1 MKNSAKIS
9 ALLLVSAVLF
19 SCNNSKPAAP
29 VFVTD
34 EYGVVEK
41 INPQNKE
48 VYLVFTGHYSHADS
62 GRFENFDGVVPV
74 LNTLEEKGVKGS
86 FFPTGVCFD
95 VERYQEPVRR
105 IIAGG
110 HYLSSHSYA
119 HLLLCDENDR
129 SISLVSED
137 SLRADFAIME
147 NKLEGYGL
155 TKEQYCWL
163 IPPYEVYDQK
173 AVDVMK
179 DMGYRLVNPTSGFI
193 TGMDWT
199 SPGADNYHS
208 TEMILKQLWEY
219 EQQNT
224 FNGVILLIHA
234 MNYPDRTD
242 ADRPY
247 TYLGEIIDK
256 LKEKGYTSLV
266 VVPVGH
272 HSVEDFNAT
281 LPKSRLPQN
290 ITLTEV

>member
-1 MKNSAKIS
+1 MKNLLKSAI
-9 ALLLVSAVLF
+9 VFVLAIGIM
-19 SCNNSKPAAP
+19 SCNPTKQAP
-29 VFVTD
+29 EYVTD
-34 EYGVVEK
+34 SYGVVEK
-41 INPQNKE
+41 INPKLNE
-48 VYLVFTGHYSHADS
+48 VYLVFTAHYSHADS
-62 GRFENFDGVVPV
+62 GRFENFDGLVPV
-74 LNTLEEKGVKGS
+74 LNTLKEKGVKGS

-95 VERYQEPVRR
+95 VEKYQEPIKRL
-105 IIAGG
+105 IGEG

-129 SISLVSED
+129 NISLVSED

-147 NKLEGYGL
+147 SKLESYGL

-179 DMGYRLVNPTSGFI
+179 DMGYRLINPTSGFL

-208 TEMILKQLWEY
+208 TEMILENLWKY

-224 FNGVILLIHA
+224 FNGVVLLIHA

-247 TYLGEIIDK
+247 NHLGSIIDK
-256 LKEKGYTSLV
+256 LKEKGYTFKTMFDVIEAEKAAS
-266 VVPVGH
+266 
-272 HSVEDFNAT
+272 
-281 LPKSRLPQN
+281 K
-290 ITLTEV
+290 

>member
-1 MKNSAKIS
+1 MKNLLKSAI
-9 ALLLVSAVLF
+9 VFVLAIGIM
-19 SCNNSKPAAP
+19 SCNPTKQAP
-29 VFVTD
+29 EYVTD
-34 EYGVVEK
+34 SYGVVEK
-41 INPQNKE
+41 INPKLNE
-48 VYLVFTGHYSHADS
+48 VYLVFTAHYSHADS
-62 GRFENFDGVVPV
+62 GRFENFDGLVPV
-74 LNTLEEKGVKGS
+74 LNTLKEKGVKGS

-95 VERYQEPVRR
+95 VEKYQEPIKRL
-105 IIAGG
+105 IGEG

-129 SISLVSED
+129 NISLVSED

-147 NKLEGYGL
+147 SKLESYGL

-179 DMGYRLVNPTSGFI
+179 DMGYRLINPTSGFL

-208 TEMILKQLWEY
+208 TEMILENLWKY
-219 EQQNT
+219 EQENT
-224 FNGVILLIHA
+224 FNGVVLLIHA

-247 TYLGEIIDK
+247 NHLGSIIDK
-256 LKEKGYTSLV
+256 LKEKGYTFKTMFDVIEAEKAAS
-266 VVPVGH
+266 
-272 HSVEDFNAT
+272 
-281 LPKSRLPQN
+281 K
-290 ITLTEV
+290 

>member
-1 MKNSAKIS
+1 MKKSAKIS
-9 ALLLVSAVLF
+9 ALLLMCAVLF

-129 SISLVSED
+129 NISLVSED

-147 NKLEGYGL
+147 NRLEGYGL

-256 LKEKGYTSLV
+256 LKEKGYTFKTMFDV
-266 VVPVGH
+266 I
-272 HSVEDFNAT
+272 EAEAAAT
-281 LPKSRLPQN
+281 AEAK
-290 ITLTEV
+290 

>member
-1 MKNSAKIS
+1 MKNLLKSAI
-9 ALLLVSAVLF
+9 
-19 SCNNSKPAAP
+19 
-29 VFVTD
+29 VFVLAIGIMSCSQTKQTPEYVTD
-34 EYGVVEK
+34 SYGVVEK
-41 INPQNKE
+41 INPKLNE
-48 VYLVFTGHYSHADS
+48 VYLVFTAHYSHADS
-62 GRFENFDGVVPV
+62 GRFENFDGLVPV
-74 LNTLEEKGVKGS
+74 LNTLKEKGVKGS

-95 VERYQEPVRR
+95 VEKYQEPIKRL
-105 IIAGG
+105 IGEG

-129 SISLVSED
+129 NISLVSED

-147 NKLEGYGL
+147 SKLESYGL

-179 DMGYRLVNPTSGFI
+179 DMGYRLINPTSGFL

-208 TEMILKQLWEY
+208 TEMILENLWKY
-219 EQQNT
+219 EQEYT
-224 FNGVILLIHA
+224 FNGVVLLIHA

-247 TYLGEIIDK
+247 NHLGSIIDK
-256 LKEKGYTSLV
+256 LKEKGYTFKTMFDVIEAEKAAS
-266 VVPVGH
+266 
-272 HSVEDFNAT
+272 
-281 LPKSRLPQN
+281 K
-290 ITLTEV
+290 

>member
-1 MKNSAKIS
+1 MRLNLKK
-9 ALLLVSAVLF
+9 LLNGAVAIAIGF
-19 SCNNSKPAAP
+19 GVIGCSSSKTKAP
-29 VFVTD
+29 KYVTD
-34 EYGVVEK
+34 SYGVVEK
-41 INPQNKE
+41 INPDSKE

-74 LNTLEEKGVKGS
+74 LNTLKEKGVKGS

-95 VERYQEPVRR
+95 VEKYQEPVKRL
-105 IIAGG
+105 IGEG

-129 SISLVSED
+129 NISLVSED

-147 NKLEGYGL
+147 NRLEKFGL

-179 DMGYRLVNPTSGFI
+179 DMGYRLVNPTSGFL

-208 TEMILKQLWEY
+208 TEMILENLWNY
-219 EQQNT
+219 EKENT

-247 TYLGEIIDK
+247 NHLGDIIDT
-256 LKEKGYTSLV
+256 LKAKGYTFKTMFDV
-266 VVPVGH
+266 I
-272 HSVEDFNAT
+272 EAE
-281 LPKSRLPQN
+281 KAAAK
-290 ITLTEV
+290 

>member
-1 MKNSAKIS
+1 MKKIFTFQLV
-9 ALLLVSAVLF
+9 ALMAALVC
-19 SCNNSKPAAP
+19 SCSGNKTTAP
-29 VFVTD
+29 EFVTD

-95 VERYQEPVRR
+95 VEKYQEPVRR
-105 IIAGG
+105 IINNG

-119 HLLLCDENDR
+119 HLLLCSEEDR
-129 SISLVSED
+129 NISLVSED

-147 NKLEGYGL
+147 NRLESYGL

-179 DMGYRLVNPTSGFI
+179 DMGYKLVNPTSGFL

-199 SPGADNYHS
+199 SPGTPEYHS
-208 TEMILKQLWEY
+208 TEMILEHLWKY
-219 EQQNT
+219 EQENT

-256 LKEKGYTSLV
+256 LKAKGYTFKTMFDV
-266 VVPVGH
+266 I
-272 HSVEDFNAT
+272 EAE
-281 LPKSRLPQN
+281 K
-290 ITLTEV
+290 

>member
-1 MKNSAKIS
+1 MKNLLKSAI
-9 ALLLVSAVLF
+9 
-19 SCNNSKPAAP
+19 
-29 VFVTD
+29 VFVLAIGIMSCSQTKQTPEYVTD
-34 EYGVVEK
+34 SYGVVEK
-41 INPQNKE
+41 INPKLNE
-48 VYLVFTGHYSHADS
+48 VYLVFTAHYSHADS
-62 GRFENFDGVVPV
+62 GRFENFDGLVPV
-74 LNTLEEKGVKGS
+74 LNTLKEKGVKGS

-95 VERYQEPVRR
+95 VEKYQEPIKRL
-105 IIAGG
+105 IGEG

-129 SISLVSED
+129 NISLVSED

-147 NKLEGYGL
+147 SKLESYGL

-179 DMGYRLVNPTSGFI
+179 DMGYRLINPTSGFL

-208 TEMILKQLWEY
+208 TEMILENLWKY
-219 EQQNT
+219 EQENT
-224 FNGVILLIHA
+224 FNGVVLLIHA

-247 TYLGEIIDK
+247 NHLGSIIDK
-256 LKEKGYTSLV
+256 LKEKGYTFKTMFDVIEAEKAAS
-266 VVPVGH
+266 
-272 HSVEDFNAT
+272 
-281 LPKSRLPQN
+281 K
-290 ITLTEV
+290 

>member
-1 MKNSAKIS
+1 MKNLLKSAI
-9 ALLLVSAVLF
+9 
-19 SCNNSKPAAP
+19 
-29 VFVTD
+29 VFVLAIGIMSCSQTKQTPEYVTD
-34 EYGVVEK
+34 SYGVVEK
-41 INPQNKE
+41 INPKLNE
-48 VYLVFTGHYSHADS
+48 VYLVFTAHYSHADS
-62 GRFENFDGVVPV
+62 GRFENFDGLVPV
-74 LNTLEEKGVKGS
+74 LNTLKEKGVKGS

-95 VERYQEPVRR
+95 VEKYQEPIKRL
-105 IIAGG
+105 IGEG

-129 SISLVSED
+129 NISLVSED

-147 NKLEGYGL
+147 SKLESYGL

-179 DMGYRLVNPTSGFI
+179 DMGYRLINPTSGFL

-208 TEMILKQLWEY
+208 TAMILENLWKY
-219 EQQNT
+219 EQENT
-224 FNGVILLIHA
+224 FNGVVLLIHA

-247 TYLGEIIDK
+247 NHLGSIIDK
-256 LKEKGYTSLV
+256 LKEKGYTFKTMFDV
-266 VVPVGH
+266 I
-272 HSVEDFNAT
+272 EAE
-281 LPKSRLPQN
+281 KAAAK
-290 ITLTEV
+290 

>member
-1 MKNSAKIS
+1 MKNMLKSAIV
-9 ALLLVSAVLF
+9 LVLAIGIM
-19 SCNNSKPAAP
+19 SCSQTKQAP
-29 VFVTD
+29 EHVTD
-34 EYGVVEK
+34 SYGVVEK
-41 INPQNKE
+41 INPKLNE
-48 VYLVFTGHYSHADS
+48 VYLVFTAHYSHADS
-62 GRFENFDGVVPV
+62 GRFENFDGLVPV
-74 LNTLEEKGVKGS
+74 LNTLKEKGVKGS

-95 VERYQEPVRR
+95 VEKYQEPIKRL
-105 IIAGG
+105 IGEG

-129 SISLVSED
+129 NISLVSED

-147 NKLEGYGL
+147 SKLESYGL

-179 DMGYRLVNPTSGFI
+179 DMGYRLINPTSGFL

-208 TEMILKQLWEY
+208 TEMILENLWKY
-219 EQQNT
+219 EQENT
-224 FNGVILLIHA
+224 FNGVVLLIHA

-247 TYLGEIIDK
+247 NHLGSIIDK
-256 LKEKGYTSLV
+256 LKEKGYTFKTMFDVIEAEKAAS
-266 VVPVGH
+266 
-272 HSVEDFNAT
+272 
-281 LPKSRLPQN
+281 K
-290 ITLTEV
+290 

>member
-1 MKNSAKIS
+1 MIMKRLFQFSILALSAAAIIS
-9 ALLLVSAVLF
+9 CSEK
-19 SCNNSKPAAP
+19 KPAAP

-41 INPQNKE
+41 INPQEKE
-48 VYLVFTGHYSHADS
+48 VYLVFTGHYSQADS
-62 GRFENFDGVVPV
+62 GRFENFDGVIPV
-74 LNTLEEKGVKGS
+74 LNTLEERGVKGS

-95 VERYQEPVRR
+95 VEKYQEPVKR
-105 IIAGG
+105 IIKNG

-119 HLLLCDENDR
+119 HLLLCSEEDR
-129 SISLVSED
+129 NISLVSED

-147 NKLEGYGL
+147 NRLEGYGL

-163 IPPYEVYDQK
+163 IPPYETYDQK
-173 AVDVMK
+173 SVDVMK

-199 SPGADNYHS
+199 SPGASNYHS

-219 EQQNT
+219 EQKNT
-224 FNGVILLIHA
+224 FNGVILLINA

-256 LKEKGYTSLV
+256 LKEKGYTFKTMFDV
-266 VVPVGH
+266 I
-272 HSVEDFNAT
+272 EAE
-281 LPKSRLPQN
+281 KAAAK
-290 ITLTEV
+290 

>member
-1 MKNSAKIS
+1 MKNLLKSAI
-9 ALLLVSAVLF
+9 VFVLAIGIM
-19 SCNNSKPAAP
+19 SCNPTKQAP
-29 VFVTD
+29 EYVTD
-34 EYGVVEK
+34 SYGVVEK
-41 INPQNKE
+41 INPKLNE
-48 VYLVFTGHYSHADS
+48 VYLVFTAHYSHADS
-62 GRFENFDGVVPV
+62 GRFENFDGLVPV
-74 LNTLEEKGVKGS
+74 LNTLKEKGVKGS

-95 VERYQEPVRR
+95 VEKYQEPIKRL
-105 IIAGG
+105 IGEG

-129 SISLVSED
+129 NISLVSED

-147 NKLEGYGL
+147 SKLESYGL

-179 DMGYRLVNPTSGFI
+179 DMGYRLINPTSGFL

-208 TEMILKQLWEY
+208 TEMILENLWKY
-219 EQQNT
+219 EQENT
-224 FNGVILLIHA
+224 FNGVVLLIHA

-247 TYLGEIIDK
+247 NHLGSIIDK
-256 LKEKGYTSLV
+256 LKEKGYTFKTMFDVIEADKAAS
-266 VVPVGH
+266 
-272 HSVEDFNAT
+272 
-281 LPKSRLPQN
+281 K
-290 ITLTEV
+290 

>member
-1 MKNSAKIS
+1 MKKLFQFSI
-9 ALLLVSAVLF
+9 LLF
-19 SCNNSKPAAP
+19 SATAIISCSQRKPAAP

-41 INPQNKE
+41 INPREKE
-48 VYLVFTGHYSHADS
+48 VYLVFTGHYSQADS
-62 GRFENFDGVVPV
+62 GRFENFDGVTPV
-74 LNTLEEKGVKGS
+74 LNTLEERGVKGS

-95 VERYQEPVRR
+95 VERYQEPVKR
-105 IIAGG
+105 IIRNG

-119 HLLLCDENDR
+119 HLLLCSEEDR
-129 SISLVSED
+129 NISLVSED

-147 NKLEGYGL
+147 SRLEGYGL
-155 TKEQYCWL
+155 TKDQYCWL
-163 IPPYEVYDQK
+163 IPPYETYDQK

-179 DMGYRLVNPTSGFI
+179 EMGYRLVNPTSGFI

-199 SPGADNYHS
+199 SPGASNYHS
-208 TEMILKQLWEY
+208 TEMILEQLWEY
-219 EQQNT
+219 EQKNT

-256 LKEKGYTSLV
+256 LKEKGYTFKTMFDV
-266 VVPVGH
+266 I
-272 HSVEDFNAT
+272 EAE
-281 LPKSRLPQN
+281 KAAAK
-290 ITLTEV
+290 

>member
-1 MKNSAKIS
+1 MKSIFYTIS
-9 ALLLVSAVLF
+9 LLAMAAIIS
-19 SCNNSKPAAP
+19 SCGNNKPSAP

-48 VYLVFTGHYSHADS
+48 VYLVFTGHYSHTDS

-105 IIAGG
+105 IINGG

-147 NKLEGYGL
+147 NRLEGYGL
-155 TKEQYCWL
+155 TKDQYCWL

-208 TEMILKQLWEY
+208 TEMILEQLWEY
-219 EQQNT
+219 EKQNT

-247 TYLGEIIDK
+247 TYLGEIIDR
-256 LKEKGYTSLV
+256 LKEKGYTFKTMFDV
-266 VVPVGH
+266 I
-272 HSVEDFNAT
+272 EAE
-281 LPKSRLPQN
+281 KAQ
-290 ITLTEV
+290 

>member
-1 MKNSAKIS
+1 MRLNLKT
-9 ALLLVSAVLF
+9 LLKGAVAIAIGF
-19 SCNNSKPAAP
+19 GVIGCSSSKTKAP
-29 VFVTD
+29 KYVTD
-34 EYGVVEK
+34 SYGVVEK
-41 INPQNKE
+41 INPDSKE

-74 LNTLEEKGVKGS
+74 LNTLKEKGVKGS

-95 VERYQEPVRR
+95 VEKYQEPVKRL
-105 IIAGG
+105 IGEG

-129 SISLVSED
+129 NISLVSED

-147 NKLEGYGL
+147 NRLEKFGL

-179 DMGYRLVNPTSGFI
+179 DMGYRLVNPTSGFL

-208 TEMILKQLWEY
+208 TEMILENLWNY
-219 EQQNT
+219 EKENT

-247 TYLGEIIDK
+247 NHLGDIIDT
-256 LKEKGYTSLV
+256 LKAKGYTFKTMFDV
-266 VVPVGH
+266 I
-272 HSVEDFNAT
+272 EAE
-281 LPKSRLPQN
+281 KAAAK
-290 ITLTEV
+290 

>member
-1 MKNSAKIS
+1 MKNLLKSAI
-9 ALLLVSAVLF
+9 
-19 SCNNSKPAAP
+19 
-29 VFVTD
+29 VFVLAIGIMSCSQTKQTPEYVTD
-34 EYGVVEK
+34 SYGVVEK
-41 INPQNKE
+41 INPKLNE
-48 VYLVFTGHYSHADS
+48 VYLVFTAHYSHADS
-62 GRFENFDGVVPV
+62 GRFENFDGLVPV
-74 LNTLEEKGVKGS
+74 LNTLKEKGVKGS

-95 VERYQEPVRR
+95 VEKYQEPIKRL
-105 IIAGG
+105 IGEG

-129 SISLVSED
+129 NISLVSED

-147 NKLEGYGL
+147 SKLESYGL

-179 DMGYRLVNPTSGFI
+179 DMGYRLINPTSGFL

-208 TEMILKQLWEY
+208 TEMILENLWKY
-219 EQQNT
+219 EQENT
-224 FNGVILLIHA
+224 FNGVVLLIHA

-247 TYLGEIIDK
+247 NHLGSIIDK
-256 LKEKGYTSLV
+256 LKEKGYTFKTMFDV
-266 VVPVGH
+266 I
-272 HSVEDFNAT
+272 EAE
-281 LPKSRLPQN
+281 KAAAK
-290 ITLTEV
+290 

>member
-1 MKNSAKIS
+1 MKSIFYTIS
-9 ALLLVSAVLF
+9 LLAMAAIIS
-19 SCNNSKPAAP
+19 SCGNNKPSAP

-105 IIAGG
+105 IINGG

-147 NKLEGYGL
+147 NRLEGYGL
-155 TKEQYCWL
+155 TKDQYCWL

-199 SPGADNYHS
+199 SPEADNYHS
-208 TEMILKQLWEY
+208 TEMILEQLWEY
-219 EQQNT
+219 EKQNT

-247 TYLGEIIDK
+247 TYLGEIIDR
-256 LKEKGYTSLV
+256 LKEKGYTFKTMFDV
-266 VVPVGH
+266 I
-272 HSVEDFNAT
+272 EAE
-281 LPKSRLPQN
+281 KAQ
-290 ITLTEV
+290 

>member
-1 MKNSAKIS
+1 MKSIFYTIS
-9 ALLLVSAVLF
+9 LLAMAAIIS
-19 SCNNSKPAAP
+19 SCGNHKSSAP

-62 GRFENFDGVVPV
+62 GRFENFDGVIPV

-105 IIAGG
+105 IINGG

-147 NKLEGYGL
+147 NRLEGYGL
-155 TKEQYCWL
+155 TKDQYCWL

-208 TEMILKQLWEY
+208 TEMILEQLWEY
-219 EQQNT
+219 EKQNT

-247 TYLGEIIDK
+247 TYLGEIIDR
-256 LKEKGYTSLV
+256 LKEKGYTFKTMFDV
-266 VVPVGH
+266 IAA
-272 HSVEDFNAT
+272 EAAAT
-281 LPKSRLPQN
+281 ADTK
-290 ITLTEV
+290 

>member
-147 NKLEGYGL
+147 NRLEGYGL

-256 LKEKGYTSLV
+256 LKEKGYTFKTMFDV
-266 VVPVGH
+266 IAAEAAAG
-272 HSVEDFNAT
+272 EA
-281 LPKSRLPQN
+281 K
-290 ITLTEV
+290 

>member
-1 MKNSAKIS
+1 MKNLLKSAI
-9 ALLLVSAVLF
+9 
-19 SCNNSKPAAP
+19 
-29 VFVTD
+29 VFVLAIGIMSCSQTKQTPEYVTD
-34 EYGVVEK
+34 SYGVVEK
-41 INPQNKE
+41 INPKLNE
-48 VYLVFTGHYSHADS
+48 VYLVFTAHYSHADS
-62 GRFENFDGVVPV
+62 GRFENFDGLVPV
-74 LNTLEEKGVKGS
+74 LNTLKEKGVKGS

-95 VERYQEPVRR
+95 VEKYQEPIKRL
-105 IIAGG
+105 IGEG

-129 SISLVSED
+129 NISLVSED

-147 NKLEGYGL
+147 SKLESYGL

-179 DMGYRLVNPTSGFI
+179 DMGYRLINPTSGFL

-208 TEMILKQLWEY
+208 TEMILENLWKY
-219 EQQNT
+219 EQENT
-224 FNGVILLIHA
+224 FNGVELLIHA

-247 TYLGEIIDK
+247 NHLGSIIDK
-256 LKEKGYTSLV
+256 LKEKGYTFKTMFDV
-266 VVPVGH
+266 I
-272 HSVEDFNAT
+272 EAE
-281 LPKSRLPQN
+281 KAAAK
-290 ITLTEV
+290 

>member
-1 MKNSAKIS
+1 MKNLLKSAI
-9 ALLLVSAVLF
+9 VFVLAIGIM
-19 SCNNSKPAAP
+19 SCNPTKQAP
-29 VFVTD
+29 EYVTD
-34 EYGVVEK
+34 SYGVVEK
-41 INPQNKE
+41 INPKLNE
-48 VYLVFTGHYSHADS
+48 VYLVFTAHYSHADS
-62 GRFENFDGVVPV
+62 GRFENFDGLVPV
-74 LNTLEEKGVKGS
+74 LNTLKEKGVKGS

-95 VERYQEPVRR
+95 VEKYQEPIKRL
-105 IIAGG
+105 IGEG

-129 SISLVSED
+129 NISLVSED

-147 NKLEGYGL
+147 SKLESYGL

-179 DMGYRLVNPTSGFI
+179 DMGYRLINPTSGFL

-208 TEMILKQLWEY
+208 TEMILENLWKY
-219 EQQNT
+219 EQENT
-224 FNGVILLIHA
+224 FNGVVLLIHA

-247 TYLGEIIDK
+247 NHLGSIIDK
-256 LKEKGYTSLV
+256 LKEKGYTFKTMFDV
-266 VVPVGH
+266 I
-272 HSVEDFNAT
+272 EAE
-281 LPKSRLPQN
+281 KAAAK
-290 ITLTEV
+290 

>member
-1 MKNSAKIS
+1 MKKLFQFSI
-9 ALLLVSAVLF
+9 LLLSAAAII
-19 SCNNSKPAAP
+19 SCSQKKPAAP
-29 VFVTD
+29 VCVTD

-41 INPQNKE
+41 INPQEKE
-48 VYLVFTGHYSHADS
+48 VYLVFTGHYSQADS
-62 GRFENFDGVVPV
+62 GRFENFDGVTPV
-74 LNTLEEKGVKGS
+74 LNTLEERGVKGS

-95 VERYQEPVRR
+95 VEKYQEPVKR
-105 IIAGG
+105 IIKNG

-119 HLLLCDENDR
+119 HLLLCSEEDR
-129 SISLVSED
+129 NISLVSED

-147 NKLEGYGL
+147 NRLEGYGL

-163 IPPYEVYDQK
+163 IPPYETYDQK

-199 SPGADNYHS
+199 SPGASNYHS

-219 EQQNT
+219 EQKNT

-247 TYLGEIIDK
+247 TYLGEIIYK
-256 LKEKGYTSLV
+256 LKEKGFTFKTMFDV
-266 VVPVGH
+266 I
-272 HSVEDFNAT
+272 EAE
-281 LPKSRLPQN
+281 KAAAK
-290 ITLTEV
+290 

>member
-1 MKNSAKIS
+1 MIMKRLFQFSILALSAAAI
-9 ALLLVSAVLF
+9 L
-19 SCNNSKPAAP
+19 SCSEKKPAAP

-41 INPQNKE
+41 INPQEKE
-48 VYLVFTGHYSHADS
+48 VYLVFTGHYSQADS
-62 GRFENFDGVVPV
+62 GRFENFDGVTPV

-95 VERYQEPVRR
+95 VEKYQEPVKR
-105 IIAGG
+105 IINNG

-119 HLLLCDENDR
+119 HLLLCSEEDR
-129 SISLVSED
+129 NISLVSED

-147 NKLEGYGL
+147 NRLEGYGL

-163 IPPYEVYDQK
+163 IPPYETYDQK

-199 SPGADNYHS
+199 SPGASNYHS

-219 EQQNT
+219 EQKNT

-256 LKEKGYTSLV
+256 LKEKGYTFKTMFDV
-266 VVPVGH
+266 I
-272 HSVEDFNAT
+272 EAE
-281 LPKSRLPQN
+281 KAAAK
-290 ITLTEV
+290 

>member
-1 MKNSAKIS
+1 MKSIFYTIS
-9 ALLLVSAVLF
+9 LLAMAAIIS
-19 SCNNSKPAAP
+19 SCGNHKSSAP

-105 IIAGG
+105 IINGG

-119 HLLLCDENDR
+119 HLLLCDENAR

-147 NKLEGYGL
+147 NRLEGYGL
-155 TKEQYCWL
+155 TKDQYCWL

-208 TEMILKQLWEY
+208 TEMILEQLWEY
-219 EQQNT
+219 EKQNT
-224 FNGVILLIHA
+224 FNGVILLIPA

-247 TYLGEIIDK
+247 TYLGEIIDR
-256 LKEKGYTSLV
+256 LKDKGYTFKTMFDV
-266 VVPVGH
+266 IEAEKG
-272 HSVEDFNAT
+272 
-281 LPKSRLPQN
+281 K
-290 ITLTEV
+290 

>member
-1 MKNSAKIS
+1 MAMKKLFQFSI
-9 ALLLVSAVLF
+9 LLF
-19 SCNNSKPAAP
+19 SATAIISCSQRKPAAP

-41 INPQNKE
+41 INPREKE
-48 VYLVFTGHYSHADS
+48 VYLVFTGHYSQADS
-62 GRFENFDGVVPV
+62 GRFENFDGVTPV
-74 LNTLEEKGVKGS
+74 LNTLEERGVKGS

-95 VERYQEPVRR
+95 VERYQEPVKR
-105 IIAGG
+105 IIRNG

-119 HLLLCDENDR
+119 HLLLCSEEDR
-129 SISLVSED
+129 NISLVSED

-147 NKLEGYGL
+147 SRLEGYGL
-155 TKEQYCWL
+155 TKDQYCWL
-163 IPPYEVYDQK
+163 IPPYETYDQK

-179 DMGYRLVNPTSGFI
+179 EMGYRLVNPTSGFI

-199 SPGADNYHS
+199 SPGASNYHS
-208 TEMILKQLWEY
+208 TEMILEQLWEY
-219 EQQNT
+219 EQKNT

-256 LKEKGYTSLV
+256 LKEKGYTFKTMFDV
-266 VVPVGH
+266 I
-272 HSVEDFNAT
+272 EAE
-281 LPKSRLPQN
+281 KAAAK
-290 ITLTEV
+290 

>member
-1 MKNSAKIS
+1 MKNLLKSAI
-9 ALLLVSAVLF
+9 VFVLAIGIM
-19 SCNNSKPAAP
+19 SCNPTKQAP
-29 VFVTD
+29 EYVTD
-34 EYGVVEK
+34 SYGVVEK
-41 INPQNKE
+41 INPKLNE
-48 VYLVFTGHYSHADS
+48 VYLVFTAHYSHADS
-62 GRFENFDGVVPV
+62 GRFENFDGLVPV
-74 LNTLEEKGVKGS
+74 LNTLKEKGVKGS

-95 VERYQEPVRR
+95 VEKYQEPIKRL
-105 IIAGG
+105 IGEG

-129 SISLVSED
+129 NISLVSED

-147 NKLEGYGL
+147 SKLESYGL

-179 DMGYRLVNPTSGFI
+179 DMGYRLINPTSGFL

-208 TEMILKQLWEY
+208 TEMILENLWKY
-219 EQQNT
+219 EQENT
-224 FNGVILLIHA
+224 FNGVVLLIHA

-247 TYLGEIIDK
+247 NHLGSIIDK
-256 LKEKGYTSLV
+256 LKEKGYTFKTM
-266 VVPVGH
+266 
-272 HSVEDFNAT
+272 FNVIEAE
-281 LPKSRLPQN
+281 KAASK
-290 ITLTEV
+290 